1 MFTNV
6 DIIAIS
12 KSNLVWLSIFISKIV
27 GSLLSPLSKPSI
39 EYSLEHS
46 LELVRTGLE
55 PVLFSF
61 I

>member
-12 KSNLVWLSIFISKIV
+12 LSNLVWLSIFISKIV
-27 GSLLSPLSKPSI
+27 GSLLSPLPKPSI